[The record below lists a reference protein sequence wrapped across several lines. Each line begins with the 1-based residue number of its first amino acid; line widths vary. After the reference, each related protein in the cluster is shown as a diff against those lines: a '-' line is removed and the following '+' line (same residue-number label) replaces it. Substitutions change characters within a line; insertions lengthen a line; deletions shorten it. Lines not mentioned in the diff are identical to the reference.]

1 LLLATLRISY
11 RARKDDETTT
21 WQRLHWLYVAAIQ
34 TNLKGAIMKTSKQ
47 LLLGA
52 TLLAG
57 TCFATAPV
65 WSQGPPQGGGAVGA
79 KPGTASRPGTPVR
92 DPAKMMKI
100 QQALKDKGFDPGP
113 IDGVAGAK
121 TREAIRAFQKANN
134 LHVTAEE
141 SIDDETARALGV
153 AE

>member
-1 LLLATLRISY
+1 MNASKRLSTTAISLLLAT
-11 RARKDDETTT
+11 AC
-21 WQRLHWLYVAAIQ
+21 VAV
-34 TNLKGAIMKTSKQ
+34 
-47 LLLGA
+47 
-52 TLLAG
+52 
-57 TCFATAPV
+57 APA

-113 IDGVAGAK
+113 IDGEAGPK
-121 TREAIRAFQKANN
+121 TREAVQAFQKANN
-134 LHVTAEE
+134 LHVTAAQGE
-141 SIDDETARALGV
+141 IDDETARALGV